1 MSKITTHIDGEE
13 LKVLNGFIMNEGEIF
28 VTDADKLGELKKVR
42 VVIEPSFIKYLVEE
56 CDLLEECG
64 INATIW

>member
-13 LKVLNGFIMNEGEIF
+13 LKVLHGFIMNEGEVLI
-28 VTDADKLGELKKVR
+28 TDADKLGDFEKVR
-42 VVIEPSFIKYLVEE
+42 VVIEPSYIKYLVEE

-64 INATIW
+64 IDATIW